1 MDKKESKRKE
11 NWGKND
17 IRQLVF
23 SYTEKINMLEG
34 KFSTSVSASAKADAW
49 NNVVDR

>member
-1 MDKKESKRKE
+1 MEIKESKRKE
-11 NWGKND
+11 NWGRSD

-23 SYTEKINMLEG
+23 SYSENINMLEG
-34 KFSTSVSASAKADAW
+34 KFSSSVSALAKADAW